1 MGKYTNLEKD
11 IFSLFANAAWTAEVI
26 KTFPSNFVT
35 VNAGE
40 EFIRI
45 NILPNGFG
53 INLNSTSGVLLIDI
67 FTLAGNGTKRTSLIA
82 DKLDSY
88 LVGKTLSTESKTVT
102 QFANSAL
109 SYSGQ
114 DVDNPTL
121 FRATYSIPFNFFGA
135 L

>member
-11 IFSLFANAAWTAEVI
+11 IFSLFSNSAWTEEVV

-45 NILPNGFG
+45 NILPKGFG

-88 LVGKTLSTESKTVT
+88 LVGKSLSTESKTTT
-102 QFANSAL
+102 QFSNSSL
-109 SYSGQ
+109 DYSGT
-114 DVDNPTL
+114 DKDNPTL
-121 FRATYSIPFNFFGA
+121 FRATYTIPFNFFGA

>member
-11 IFSLFANAAWTAEVI
+11 IFSLFANITWTAEVI

-45 NILPNGFG
+45 NILPKGAG

-88 LVGKTLSTESKTVT
+88 LVGKTLSTESTAVT
-102 QFANSAL
+102 QFANSSL
-109 SYSGQ
+109 DYSGQ
-114 DVDNPTL
+114 DKDNPTL

>member
-11 IFSLFANAAWTAEVI
+11 IFSLFSNITWTEEVI

-45 NILPNGFG
+45 NILPKGFG

-88 LVGKTLSTESKTVT
+88 LVGKSLSTESKAVT
-102 QFANSAL
+102 QFANSSL
-109 SYSGQ
+109 DYSGN
-114 DVDNPTL
+114 DKDNPTL

>member
-11 IFSLFANAAWTAEVI
+11 IFSLFANITWTAEVI
-26 KTFPSNFVT
+26 KTFPSNFLT

-45 NILPNGFG
+45 NILPKGVG
-53 INLNSTSGVLLIDI
+53 INLNSISGVLLIDI

-88 LVGKTLSTESKTVT
+88 LVGKTLSTESTAVT
-102 QFANSAL
+102 QFANSSL
-109 SYSGQ
+109 DYSGQ
-114 DVDNPTL
+114 DKDNPTL